1 MENRSA
7 SQADKRG
14 LSSLPVSSSPLYRF
28 VVVTE
33 EIVGILIVNLG
44 RFSVFCVLIEH
55 PQHSF
60 MQREQARKG
69 CFNLFFRSYKLIC
82 KKEQNS
88 QNSARGRVF

>member
-7 SQADKRG
+7 SQADPPG

-44 RFSVFCVLIEH
+44 RFSDFSFVF
-55 PQHSF
+55 
-60 MQREQARKG
+60 
-69 CFNLFFRSYKLIC
+69 
-82 KKEQNS
+82 
-88 QNSARGRVF
+88 